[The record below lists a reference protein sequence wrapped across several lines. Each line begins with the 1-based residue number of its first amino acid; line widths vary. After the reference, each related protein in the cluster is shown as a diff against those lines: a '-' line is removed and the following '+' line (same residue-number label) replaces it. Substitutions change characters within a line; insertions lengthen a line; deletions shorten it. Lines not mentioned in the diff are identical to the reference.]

1 MIQYND
7 ERTRSLVVDLQPA
20 SLALLL
26 NSDTKEITKTI
37 SNKIQQVE
45 MNQWN
50 TSAKK
55 QIYGH
60 NTGMYY
66 KKLQRRPKIQLP
78 KVQEGTV

>member
-1 MIQYND
+1 M
-7 ERTRSLVVDLQPA
+7 DLQPA
-20 SLALLL
+20 SLVPLL
-26 NSDTKEITKTI
+26 NLDTKEIIKTE

-55 QIYGH
+55 QIYRP

-66 KKLQRRPKIQLP
+66 KKLHSWPKI
-78 KVQEGTV
+78 